1 MIKACIIILF
11 CFFQPLPIIEN
22 WVGSYYGI
30 VDGKQAQLTIK
41 AENDKLVGE
50 VNAEGYYYQFTA
62 TANDD
67 IVTGYINNIQTG
79 ESLLMSAR
87 KNENNE
93 IIVSV
98 EGAYYIFSSEEPE
111 NTHQASTVKGKL
123 DAKLI
128 GSWRYTEVNNTNDF
142 SVATDYFLML
152 NKEGTFVYKIGESDG
167 EGDAGNF
174 SSGSNES
181 HNGNWKSIH
190 NAIYLQEAE
199 EWKLFAKYSIDGNL
213 LLLEFE
219 NGQKQT
225 WNKQ

>member
-1 MIKACIIILF
+1 MD
-11 CFFQPLPIIEN
+11 N

-30 VDGKQAQLTIK
+30 VDGKQAELTIK

-87 KNENNE
+87 KNEDHE
-93 IIVSV
+93 IVVSV
-98 EGAYYIFSSEEPE
+98 EGAYYIFSSEEPKQSKPALTIKE
-111 NTHQASTVKGKL
+111 NL
-123 DAKLI
+123 DPELI
-128 GSWRYTEVNNTNDF
+128 GSWRYTEVNNTDDF
-142 SVATDYFLML
+142 SVTTDYFLML
-152 NKEGTFVYKIGESDG
+152 NEEGTFVYKIGDSD
-167 EGDAGNF
+167 GDAGNF

-181 HNGNWKSIH
+181 HSGNWKSIH
-190 NAIYLQEAE
+190 NAIYLKEND
-199 EWKLFAKYSIDGNL
+199 EWKVFAKYNLDGNL

-225 WNKQ
+225 WNRQ